1 MNIKEAAARVSLPIK
16 TIRYYDAI
24 NLINPIRDN
33 NGYRD
38 FQSRDL
44 HKLAFVSQARSLG
57 LTIDDCRALL
67 AMYEDESRESADVKK
82 LARQHL
88 VEIEAKIEQ
97 LNSMRDTLS
106 HLIDKCAGDDR
117 PECPILENFGGS
129 LQFDSDR

>member
-1 MNIKEAAARVSLPIK
+1 MNIKEAAARVSLPVK
-16 TIRYYDAI
+16 TIRYYDEI
-24 NLINPIRDN
+24 NLINPIRDQ

-38 FQSRDL
+38 FKSGDL

-57 LTIDDCRALL
+57 FTIDDCRALL

-88 VEIEAKIEQ
+88 LEIEAKIAQ

-117 PECPILENFGGS
+117 PECPILENFGGT
-129 LQFDSDR
+129 LQPEPDH